1 MIEKNTVVQFSYE
14 LTDADGTLLETSN
27 GQPIAYL
34 HGQNNM
40 LAGIEAALEG
50 KAQGDEVKVT
60 LAPKD
65 SYGERQEDALQRI
78 PVKHLQGANKWQPGM
93 IAQVNTDNGPRQVT
107 VVKVGKFM
115 ITVDTNHPFAGKTL
129 TFDMKVTG
137 VRPAT
142 EEEIAHKHAHGEGGH
157 QH

>member
-14 LTDADGTLLETSN
+14 LTDADGTLLETSH

-34 HGQNNM
+34 HGQDNM

-50 KAQGDEVKVT
+50 KAEGDEIKVT
-60 LAPKD
+60 LGPKEA
-65 SYGERQEDALQRI
+65 YGERQADAQQRI
-78 PVKHLQGANKWQPGM
+78 PVKHLQGAKKWLPGM
-93 IAQVNTDNGPRQVT
+93 VAQVNTDNGPRQVT

-129 TFDMKVTG
+129 TFDMKVMG

-157 QH
+157 KH

>member
-14 LTDADGTLLETSN
+14 LTDADGTLLETSH

-50 KAQGDEVKVT
+50 KAEGDEVKVT
-60 LAPKD
+60 LEPKD
-65 SYGERQEDALQRI
+65 SYGERQEDSLQRI
-78 PVKHLQGANKWQPGM
+78 PVKHLQGASKWQPGM
-93 IAQVNTDNGPRQVT
+93 VAQVNTDNGPRQVT

-129 TFDMKVTG
+129 TFDMKVAS